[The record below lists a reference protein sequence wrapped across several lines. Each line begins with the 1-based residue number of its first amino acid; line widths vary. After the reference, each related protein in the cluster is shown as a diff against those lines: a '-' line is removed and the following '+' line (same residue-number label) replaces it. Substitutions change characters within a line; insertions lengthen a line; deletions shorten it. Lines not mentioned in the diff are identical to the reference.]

1 MLTTA
6 FYLAIIYGCVVGLS
20 LGLTGGGGSIL
31 AIPLL
36 LYGLD
41 LDMSEAVPVSLITV
55 ALTAAVGAWY
65 SYRAGLLLWLPIM
78 IFSAGGVIGAPV
90 GIVLARNFE
99 QSFLLVGFSVLAT
112 VVGLMMWRKSI
123 TQPEEAS
130 VVTARLG
137 QDFTTPVC
145 KLSADGK
152 LTLTT
157 PCGLVLIVTGLITGL
172 LSGLFGVGGGFLI
185 VPALMTVIELGIHRA
200 VAASLM
206 IITFIGLS
214 GSLGAILGGHFQLS
228 VLFPFISGGITGML
242 LGRIIADRIAIPLLQ
257 KIFATV
263 IVLTGCGMLLRT
275 LLV

>member
-1 MLTTA
+1 MLITDILLPVI
-6 FYLAIIYGCVVGLS
+6 FGCIVGLS

-36 LYGLD
+36 LFGLD

-90 GIVLARNFE
+90 GILLARNFE
-99 QSFLLVGFSVLAT
+99 QSYLLVGFSILAS
-112 VVGLMMWRKSI
+112 VVGLLMWRKSI
-123 TQPEEAS
+123 IRPEEAS
-130 VVTARLG
+130 VVTASLR
-137 QDFTTPVC
+137 QDYSTPVC
-145 KLSADGK
+145 KLSADGE
-152 LTLTT
+152 LTFTT
-157 PCGLVLIVTGLITGL
+157 PCGLVLMVTGLITGL

-214 GSLGAILGGHFQLS
+214 GSLGALLGGHFQIS
-228 VLFPFISGGITGML
+228 VLVPFICGGITGML
-242 LGRIIADRIAIPLLQ
+242 LGRMIADRIAIPLLQ

-263 IVLTGCGMLLRT
+263 ILITGCGMLLRT